1 MIEMIEENILFIM
14 FSAVALLFLLFIVY
28 FIDSARRNKK
38 RKKEI
43 INIAQQNSFEY
54 DPDGSIIISYMN
66 YLPSPET
73 QKKNIFTLLLFEGW
87 VPKDSPQSDALSST
101 QIKHFIIGHSK
112 KIKNMISVPFH
123 NKKIF
128 FFDYYYTIGRG
139 KNSHKYSQ
147 TVALFKS
154 DITLPEFTMRPE
166 NFLDSISEFV
176 GFNDID
182 ISGFEKFSKI
192 YYLKGSDENAVLSFF
207 SPERAAIFE
216 ENPGYYVEA
225 SNRYIIFHKNKL
237 IPVKDYRDYINSIIA
252 ILSGLKLDAN

>member
-1 MIEMIEENILFIM
+1 MIEMIEENYSFIQLLSVVLM
-14 FSAVALLFLLFIVY
+14 FMVFIVY
-28 FIDSARRNKK
+28 FIDLARTNKK
-38 RKKEI
+38 RKEEI
-43 INIAQQNSFEY
+43 LKIAQQNGFEY

-66 YLPSPET
+66 YLPSPEPK
-73 QKKNIFTLLLFEGW
+73 KKNIFTLLFEDW
-87 VPKDSPQSDALSST
+87 LTKDSPQSDALSST
-101 QIKHFIIGHSK
+101 QIKHLIIGHSK
-112 KIKNMISVPFH
+112 KIKDMISVPFH

-128 FFDYYYTIGRG
+128 FFDYYYTIGSG
-139 KNSHKYSQ
+139 KNSDKYSQ
-147 TVALFKS
+147 TIALFKS

-166 NFLDSISEFV
+166 NFLDLIPEFI

-225 SNRYIIFHKNKL
+225 SNRYIMFHKNKTIL
-237 IPVKDYRDYINSIIA
+237 LKDYRDYINSIIA
-252 ILSGLKLDAN
+252 ILSGLKLDVN